1 MPSDVRSQIA
11 TEVRAEMARQFKT
24 QRDLAKLLAVD
35 QGSASLR
42 LQGERSFRAEELV
55 RVAEWL
61 DVPVTQFTDASER
74 AA

>member
-1 MPSDVRSQIA
+1 
-11 TEVRAEMARQFKT
+11 MARQFKT
-24 QRDLAKLLAVD
+24 QRDLAALLSVD

-55 RVAEWL
+55 AVAEWL
-61 DVPVTQFTDASER
+61 DVPVAQFTSGQDV